1 MKKNFKITHYNSK
14 NKSAENILFNINK
27 KNKIKPF
34 ILNKTNFFNIQ
45 NKSIE
50 SPLSG
55 YEKEMIKSFTSIK
68 NKIKSKILEH
78 KLYISNVMNK
88 YNNNTFN
95 KKSIKFKSNS
105 CQSSNKKIKKIFFN
119 ISDNRI
125 NKCEDANIES
135 NFKNKIID
143 KNKENTID
151 DKQNTITTNITN
163 SNNENK
169 KFRFPKYSLDINFV
183 SNEFYPKL
191 KDIKFNKYIINSNEF
206 QSENILNELILI
218 IENYKIFNAKI
229 NTLNFYNIFNNL
241 SIKIQKQ
248 FNIYI
253 EEICSLSIEISYLIL
268 NKKYIFLKDF
278 TGKKPVSLDKYSQT
292 KIYNESTWLSTNL
305 NLLTTLILQLK
316 DIKILYEELYFKYSE
331 NMLLNDKNFN
341 YLLNSLKKLRFN
353 LHYIINFLDN
363 YKENDEKFNEI
374 IHKINNT
381 NYKLKFNKSDD
392 LLKEKI
398 NEIYK
403 ENFKK
408 KRIKDLLSKP
418 DKNDYKL
425 LKKKSF
431 SIKSILE
438 NKHLKKL
445 FKYLNE
451 ESKNKIISLNSDF
464 INK

>member
-1 MKKNFKITHYNSK
+1 MKKIFKISNYSTK
-14 NKSAENILFNINK
+14 NKSAENILYNINK
-27 KNKIKPF
+27 KNLIKPF
-34 ILNKTNFFNIQ
+34 IFNKTNFSNIH
-45 NKSIE
+45 NKFIE

-68 NKIKSKILEH
+68 NKIKHKILEH
-78 KLYISNVMNK
+78 KLFINNIMNK

-95 KKSIKFKSNS
+95 KKAINFKSNS
-105 CQSSNKKIKKIFFN
+105 CQSSKKKIKKIFVN
-119 ISDNRI
+119 ISNNNL
-125 NKCEDANIES
+125 NKYEDDNIES
-135 NFKNKIID
+135 NINNKIIE
-143 KNKENTID
+143 KNKENELD
-151 DKQNTITTNITN
+151 DKKNSITTN

-169 KFRFPKYSLDINFV
+169 TFRFPKYSLHINMV
-183 SNEFYPKL
+183 SKEFYPKMNN
-191 KDIKFNKYIINSNEF
+191 IKFNKYIINSNDF
-206 QSENILNELILI
+206 QTENILNELILI

-229 NTLNFYNIFNNL
+229 NTLNFYDIFNNL
-241 SIKIQKQ
+241 NIKIQKQ

-398 NEIYK
+398 NEVYK